1 MSHIRKRGDI
11 DTAMRLLRST
21 PDARRLTSDDMEAL
35 YNLAH
40 ERVDDP
46 RAERWF
52 DGFSKVY
59 VEREVVS
66 ADGDLRRVDRVVW
79 TGDGEIHV
87 IDYKTGRQDTVAT
100 VARIHGVLQKNRESP
115 RARISLL
122 PRLRGD
128 CGDR

>member
-1 MSHIRKRGDI
+1 M
-11 DTAMRLLRST
+11 
-21 PDARRLTSDDMEAL
+21 
-35 YNLAH
+35 
-40 ERVDDP
+40 DDP

-87 IDYKTGRQDTVAT
+87 IDYKTGRQDPKKYK
-100 VARIHGVLQKNRESP
+100 RQLREYMEFF
-115 RARISLL
+115 RKIENL
-122 PRLRGD
+122 PVRGFLYYLD
-128 CGDR
+128 SGEIVEIDK